1 MSEKA
6 SINLGDYQRPYV
18 LAIDIGSSSARATL
32 YDARAT
38 RIEGT
43 EAQVS
48 HGLHTDDVGAAVE
61 QPEHL
66 VENVESVIDEA
77 LRQAGD
83 ASEHIAAVAMDCMSS
98 TMLGLDG
105 EGRPV
110 TPIYTYADTR
120 PGDEV
125 KELRRKLDLLEV
137 YQRTGCPQHTSYL
150 PSRFL
155 WLRRNAPDLYEKVR
169 LWVDAGTYLY
179 TRWFGRMDVPMS
191 DSMASWTGLLDRRR
205 FQWDEELLRQT
216 SVSVDSL
223 PPLAD
228 YSTSQRGLCETF
240 AKRWPALKD
249 VQFFL
254 GVGDGLSAN
263 VGSGCVSPD
272 SPALTIG
279 TSGAMRILLED
290 APQEIPQGLW
300 AYRLGRRTL
309 LGGSFSDGGSVFAW
323 AGDTL
328 KLPED
333 NESIETALSSLPPD
347 GHGLTVLPF
356 LSGERSPG
364 WSVDAAGVF
373 YGVRMSTSSLEM
385 LQAAME
391 GASYRFSTVW
401 DLLAPYASTNAK
413 IVASGGAITRSS
425 YWLQLMADMLQ
436 RTVVTCIEGEATSRG
451 TAILALH
458 ALGIWSKLDAMPA
471 ELGERYTPNPERMLV
486 YQNARERQSCLYDL
500 VIGQDF

>member
-1 MSEKA
+1 MNEQTSTKP
-6 SINLGDYQRPYV
+6 GDYQRPYV

-32 YDARAT
+32 YDARAR

-48 HGLHTDDVGAAVE
+48 HGLHTDDDGAAVE
-61 QPEHL
+61 QAEHL
-66 VENVESVIDEA
+66 VENVEGVIDEA

-83 ASEHIAAVAMDCMSS
+83 ASKYIAAVAMDCMAS
-98 TMLGLDG
+98 TVLGLDG
-105 EGRPV
+105 DGRPV

-125 KELRRKLDLLEV
+125 EELRRKLDLPEV
-137 YQRTGCPQHTSYL
+137 YKRTGCPQHTSYL
-150 PSRFL
+150 PARFL
-155 WLRRNAPDLYEKVR
+155 WLRRNAPDQCRRVR
-169 LWVDAGTYLY
+169 LWLDAGTYLY

-191 DSMASWTGLLDRRR
+191 DSMASWTGLLDRRV
-205 FQWDEELLRQT
+205 QWDEELLRQT

-228 YSTSQRGLCETF
+228 YSAGQQGLCEAF

-249 VQFFL
+249 APFFL
-254 GVGDGLSAN
+254 AVGDGLSAN
-263 VGSGCVSPD
+263 VGSGCVSPER
-272 SPALTIG
+272 PALTIG

-290 APQEIPQGLW
+290 APLEIPQGLW

-323 AGDTL
+323 ANDTL

-333 NESIETALSSLPPD
+333 NENIEAALGSLPPD

-373 YGVRMSTSSLEM
+373 YGVRVSTNPLEM
-385 LQAAME
+385 LQAALE
-391 GASYRFSTVW
+391 GVSYRFSMAW
-401 DLLAPYASTNAK
+401 DLLAPYATEDAQL
-413 IVASGGAITRSS
+413 VASGGAITNSP

-436 RTVVTCIEGEATSRG
+436 RPVVTCIEGEATSRG

-458 ALGIWSKLDAMPA
+458 ALGAWPKLDTVPA
-471 ELGERYTPNPERMLV
+471 ELGERYLPSSERAQV
-486 YQNARERQSCLYDL
+486 YQNGRERQRCLYDL
-500 VIGQDF
+500 VIGH